1 MNSFCF
7 MHVQIEES
15 WRLRLQEEFDKPYF
29 ERLVRFVKEKYARY
43 SVFPPGSRDFHAY
56 NTCPFE
62 KVKVV
67 ILGKI
72 FTRSLDSIMG
82 CIFPVM
88 DEVPFLS
95 STDEYIQVDTG

>member
-1 MNSFCF
+1 

-43 SVFPPGSRDFHAY
+43 SKPDFHAY

-72 FTRSLDSIMG
+72 FTRSPDSIMG

-88 DEVPFLS
+88 DEVPFLPS
-95 STDEYIQVDTG
+95 LVNIFR

>member
-43 SVFPPGSRDFHAY
+43 SVFPPGSR
-56 NTCPFE
+56 
-62 KVKVV
+62 
-67 ILGKI
+67 I
-72 FTRSLDSIMG
+72 FMLIIPVRLRSESGDSG
-82 CIFPVM
+82 EDLYQEPGQYYGLYFSGDGRSAFPV
-88 DEVPFLS
+88 F
-95 STDEYIQVDTG
+95 TGEYIQVDTG

>member
-1 MNSFCF
+1 

-29 ERLVRFVKEKYARY
+29 ERLVRFVKEK
-43 SVFPPGSRDFHAY
+43 Y

-95 STDEYIQVDTG
+95 SLVNIFR

>member
-43 SVFPPGSRDFHAY
+43 SVFPPGSR
-56 NTCPFE
+56 
-62 KVKVV
+62 
-67 ILGKI
+67 I
-72 FTRSLDSIMG
+72 FMLI
-82 CIFPVM
+82 IPVR
-88 DEVPFLS
+88 LRR
-95 STDEYIQVDTG
+95 